1 MDVIIKKH
9 TKSDMQAT
17 INDQYEFDLSVDRDY
32 DLTNNYD
39 GSYSMI
45 YRDRSYIIIPQYYDA
60 DLKLLTMSVD
70 GHIMKAI
77 IADQYDL
84 LVKELGFAL
93 TKPNVFKNI
102 KAPMPGLVLEIMV
115 SEGDEVKEGDALII
129 LEAMKMENV
138 IKAPG
143 EGVVK
148 SIVVNSK
155 DAIEKNAVLI
165 EME

>member
-1 MDVIIKKH
+1 MDATIKKH
-9 TKSDMQAT
+9 TNNTMQAT
-17 INDQYEFDLSVDRDY
+17 VNGQYDFDLSADRDY
-32 DLTNNYD
+32 DLISNDD

-45 YRDRSYIIIPQYYDA
+45 YQDQSYIIVPQHYDSNS
-60 DLKLLTMSVD
+60 KLLRLTVD
-70 GHIMKAI
+70 SQELTVQ
-77 IADQYDL
+77 IADKYDL

-93 TKPNVFKNI
+93 TKPNVFKDV
-102 KAPMPGLVLEIMV
+102 KAPMPGLVLEIAV
-115 SEGDEVKEGDALII
+115 KAGDQVNEGDTLLI

-143 EGVVK
+143 AGTVK
-148 SIVVNSK
+148 SIVVKPK

>member
-1 MDVIIKKH
+1 MDAIIKKH
-9 TKSDMQAT
+9 TKSHMQAT
-17 INDQYEFDLSVDRDY
+17 VNEQYEFDLSVDRDY

-45 YRDRSYIIIPQYYDA
+45 YQDRSYTIVPQEYDA
-60 DLKLLTMSVD
+60 TQKLLTMTVD
-70 GHIMKAI
+70 SQVMVVKV
-77 IADQYDL
+77 ADQYDL

-93 TKPNVFKNI
+93 TKGNVFKDV

-115 SEGDEVKEGDALII
+115 SAGDEVKEGDALII

-148 SIVVNSK
+148 SIVVKAK

>member
-1 MDVIIKKH
+1 
-9 TKSDMQAT
+9 MQAT
-17 INDQYEFDLSVDRDY
+17 VNGQYEFDLSADRDY
-32 DLTNNYD
+32 DLISNDD

-45 YRDRSYIIIPQYYDA
+45 YQDQSYIIIPQHYDSN
-60 DLKLLTMSVD
+60 DKRLSLTVD
-70 GHIMKAI
+70 GRELTVQ

-93 TKPNVFKNI
+93 TKPNVFKDV
-102 KAPMPGLVLEIMV
+102 KAPMPGLVLEISV
-115 SEGDEVKEGDALII
+115 SPGDQVQEGDTLLI

-138 IKAPG
+138 NKAPG
-143 EGVVK
+143 EGTVK
-148 SIVVNSK
+148 SILVKPK

>member
-70 GHIMKAI
+70 GH
-77 IADQYDL
+77 DL

>member
-1 MDVIIKKH
+1 
-9 TKSDMQAT
+9 MQAT
-17 INDQYEFDLSVDRDY
+17 VNGQYEFDLTTERDY
-32 DLTNNYD
+32 DLISNGD

-45 YRDRSYIIIPQYYDA
+45 YQDQSYVIIPQEYDA
-60 DLKLLTMSVD
+60 NAKLLSLSVNGQD
-70 GHIMKAI
+70 LTVQ
-77 IADQYDL
+77 IADHYDL

-93 TKPNVFKNI
+93 TKPNVFKDV
-102 KAPMPGLVLEIMV
+102 KAPMPGLVLEIAV
-115 SEGDEVKEGDALII
+115 SPGDQVQEGDTLII

-143 EGVVK
+143 DGTIKSVVVK
-148 SIVVNSK
+148 PK

>member
-1 MDVIIKKH
+1 
-9 TKSDMQAT
+9 MQALV
-17 INDQYEFDLSVDRDY
+17 NGQYEFDLTEVKDY
-32 DLTNNYD
+32 DIVKTQN
-39 GSYSMI
+39 GSYHMMYKDQS
-45 YRDRSYIIIPQYYDA
+45 YNLTPLSLDRSNKVLEVLVNGHQMTIKLSDAYDQ
-60 DLKLLTMSVD
+60 L
-70 GHIMKAI
+70 I
-77 IADQYDL
+77 
-84 LVKELGFAL
+84 KELGFSL
-93 TKPNVFKNI
+93 NKGNVFKDI

-115 SEGDEVKEGDALII
+115 KAGDAVSEGDQLLI

-148 SIVVNSK
+148 AILVNPK